1 MVAEDDVVRSLGVGP
16 GQSVAAVGGG
26 GKTSLLTAIAR
37 EFHAQSGKPAILT
50 TTTKIFAPLPEEKIH
65 LALGDAAT
73 LFRYLGPYMDA
84 CGISWFAR
92 SREGKAPV
100 PGQEGE
106 QRMKL
111 SGFAPQEVTRLMLS
125 DALTL
130 IEADGARRLA
140 IKAPGPDEPVLPEG
154 LDAVLGVVGLDALGA
169 PLSEA
174 NVFRPGALA
183 RICGLEAG
191 EEITAE
197 SVGKLSAHPDGL
209 FHKAGVGTR
218 KWIVMN
224 KADLETSLEKLEK
237 TAYTIWELAGKPCG
251 PADGILFTSCKNNE
265 CEVFLRIAS
274 DA

>member
-1 MVAEDDVVRSLGVGP
+1 MVADDDVVRSLGIGP

-37 EFHAQSGKPAILT
+37 RFHAQTGKPAILT
-50 TTTKIFAPLPEEKIH
+50 TTTKIFAPLPEEGLG
-65 LALGDAAT
+65 LALGDIDT
-73 LFRYLGPYMDA
+73 LSKNLRPCIDA
-84 CGISWFAR
+84 CGVSWFAR

-100 PGQEGE
+100 PGLESE

-111 SGFAPQEVTRLMLS
+111 SGFAPPEIERLKLG

-130 IEADGARRLA
+130 IEADGARRLP

-169 PLSEA
+169 PLRESH
-174 NVFRPGALA
+174 VFRPEALA
-183 RICGLEAG
+183 RICGLGSG
-191 EEITAE
+191 EEITAQA
-197 SVGKLSAHPDGL
+197 VARLCAHPDGL
-209 FHKAGVGTR
+209 FHKAEGGAR
-218 KWIVMN
+218 KWIVIN

-237 TAYTIWELAGKPCG
+237 TAYTIWELAGKPHG
-251 PADGILFTSCKNNE
+251 PADGILFTSCMNSE
-265 CEVFLRIAS
+265 CEVFMRIAS

>member
-1 MVAEDDVVRSLGVGP
+1 MVAADDIVRSLGIEP

-50 TTTKIFAPLPEEKIH
+50 TTTKIFAPLPEEEIH

-73 LFRYLGPYMDA
+73 LSKNLRSYMDA
-84 CGISWFAR
+84 CGVSWFAR
-92 SREGKAPV
+92 RREGKSPV
-100 PGQEGE
+100 PGRESE
-106 QRMKL
+106 RRMKL
-111 SGFAPQEVTRLMLS
+111 SGFMPSEIARFTLGN
-125 DALTL
+125 ALTL
-130 IEADGARRLA
+130 IEADGARRLP
-140 IKAPGPDEPVLPEG
+140 IKASGPGEPVLPENI
-154 LDAVLGVVGLDALGA
+154 DAVLGVVGLDALGA

-174 NVFRPGALA
+174 HVFRPDALG

-197 SVGKLSAHPDGL
+197 SVGKLSTHPDGL
-209 FHKAGVGTR
+209 FHKVDDGAR
-218 KWIVMN
+218 KWIVIN
-224 KADLETSLEKLEK
+224 KADLGTSLEKLEK

-265 CEVFLRIAS
+265 CEVILRIMP

>member
-1 MVAEDDVVRSLGVGP
+1 MVAEDDIVRSLGVEP

-50 TTTKIFAPLPEEKIH
+50 TTTKIFAPLPEEEIH

-73 LFRYLGPYMDA
+73 LSHTLRSYMGA
-84 CGISWFAR
+84 CGVSWFAR
-92 SREGKAPV
+92 RREGKSPV
-100 PGQEGE
+100 PGRESE
-106 QRMKL
+106 RRMKL
-111 SGFAPQEVTRLMLS
+111 SGFEPREIARLKLT
-125 DALTL
+125 DALML
-130 IEADGARRLA
+130 IEADGARRLP
-140 IKAPGPDEPVLPEG
+140 IKAPGPDEPVLPENI
-154 LDAVLGVVGLDALGA
+154 DAVLGVVGLDALGA
-169 PLSEA
+169 PLNETH
-174 NVFRPGALA
+174 VFRPETLA

-197 SVGKLSAHPDGL
+197 SVGRLSAHPDGL
-209 FHKAGVGTR
+209 FHKVDDGAR
-218 KWIVMN
+218 KWIVIN
-224 KADLETSLEKLEK
+224 KTDLGTSLEKLEK

-265 CEVFLRIAS
+265 CEVILRIMP

>member
-1 MVAEDDVVRSLGVGP
+1 MVADDDVVRSLGIGP

-37 EFHAQSGKPAILT
+37 QFHAQTGKPAILT
-50 TTTKIFAPLPEEKIH
+50 TTTKIFAPLPEEGLG

-73 LFRYLGPYMDA
+73 LAKNLRPYMNA
-84 CGISWFAR
+84 CGVSWFAR
-92 SREGKAPV
+92 RREGKAPV
-100 PGQEGE
+100 PGLESE

-111 SGFAPQEVTRLMLS
+111 SGFAPPEIERLKLS

-130 IEADGARRLA
+130 IEADGARRLP

-169 PLSEA
+169 PLRESH
-174 NVFRPGALA
+174 VFRPEALA
-183 RICGLEAG
+183 RICGLGSG
-191 EEITAE
+191 EEITAQA
-197 SVGKLSAHPDGL
+197 VARLCAHPDGL
-209 FHKAGVGTR
+209 FHKADAGAR
-218 KWIVMN
+218 KWIVIN

-237 TAYTIWELAGKPCG
+237 TAYTIWELAGKPHG
-251 PADGILFTSCKNNE
+251 PADGILFTSCMNSE
-265 CEVFLRIAS
+265 CEVFMRIAS